1 MNLTN
6 LSHAYLIL
14 LICILNEI
22 YGTRI
27 PLEIVQLESDAR
39 ISDDKIIANEYQ
51 IHETDHESSKQN
63 RTDRDDWRNRA
74 NRKLTTTIQEP
85 RILYQVG
92 VSFFSSFN

>member
-1 MNLTN
+1 MNLIN
-6 LSHAYLIL
+6 LSNVYLIL

-27 PLEIVQLESDAR
+27 PLEIVQLENDTP

-51 IHETDHESSKQN
+51 IHDSDHSHESTKQN
-63 RTDRDDWRNRA
+63 DEWQNRMHVT
-74 NRKLTTTIQEP
+74 NKKSTIPAVQEP

-92 VSFFSSFN
+92 VSIY